1 MVQKKQFPFYVF
13 LFSIYPALA
22 LLATNIAEVDIRV
35 VSRPLFASL
44 ILASLLFVIMR
55 LILKNWQQAAL
66 ITAVILVF
74 FFSYGHVYDLVRQIS
89 FALAR
94 HRYIIPIYVVLFGI
108 LLWYAIKKVKDVHG
122 IAVVMNIVSIALLIF
137 PIYKIISFAISNAH
151 QEQSISEKSDLVQ
164 LTPPSAM
171 PDVYYIVLDTYM
183 REDAL
188 LRDMDFDN
196 SSFINGLEGMGF
208 YVADCSRSN
217 YSYTLGS
224 MTSALNLAYLS
235 DLNLENLKNPWILLK
250 QSQTRRQLEEIG
262 YRTVAFETSYEWSR
276 LDDADILLGI
286 GRDPANL
293 QTLYPF
299 EVMFLKTTA
308 FLMPLDLNLKILSN
322 GAGDGMFEYQYHI
335 DLELFIL
342 NELPKI
348 PKIPGP
354 KFVFVHI
361 LIPHVPYVFDPQGE
375 IRTDSG
381 FYSGK
386 LATAIDEEY
395 LMTGYNGEIEF
406 INAQMLNVFN
416 IIIKESSAPPIIIMH
431 GDHGLRDD
439 NRLQILN
446 AYYLPGDGNL
456 NLYPSITPV
465 NSFRIMFNTYFG
477 TNYDIL
483 PDLGYHG
490 EPLML
495 IPETAPECQ
504 K

>member
-1 MVQKKQFPFYVF
+1 LLQKKQFPFYVF
-13 LFSIYPALA
+13 LFSIYPVLA
-22 LLATNIAEVDIRV
+22 LLATNIAEVNIRV
-35 VSRPLFASL
+35 VFRPLFASL

-55 LILKNWQQAAL
+55 LILKNWQQGAL
-66 ITAVILVF
+66 IATVILVC
-74 FFSYGHVYDLVRQIS
+74 FFSYGHVYNLVRQIS

-94 HRYIIPIYVVLFGI
+94 HRYLIPIYVILFGI
-108 LLWYAIKKVKDVHG
+108 LLWYTSKKVKDVAS
-122 IAVVMNIVSIALLIF
+122 ITIVINIVSIALLIF
-137 PIYKIISFAISNAH
+137 PAYRIISFTISNVY

-164 LTPPSAM
+164 LTLPSPL

-188 LRDMDFDN
+188 LRDMNFDN
-196 SSFINGLEGMGF
+196 SEFISQLETMGF

-217 YSYTLGS
+217 YSYTLAS
-224 MTSALNLAYLS
+224 MTSALNMAYMS
-235 DLNLENLKNPWILLK
+235 DLNLDNAKNPWLLLK
-250 QSQTRRQLEEIG
+250 QSKTRRQLEEIG

-308 FLMPLDLNLKILSN
+308 LLIPLDLNLKILSN
-322 GAGDGMFEYQYHI
+322 GAGDGMFEYQYHV
-335 DLELFIL
+335 DLERFIL

-348 PKIPGP
+348 SKISGP

-361 LIPHVPYVFDPQGE
+361 LIPHVPYVFDSQGE
-375 IRTDSG
+375 VRTDPG

-395 LMTGYNGEIEF
+395 LMAGYNGEIEF
-406 INAQMLNVFN
+406 INAQMLNIFN
-416 IIIKESSAPPIIIMH
+416 EIIKASSTPPIIIMH

-439 NRLQILN
+439 NHLQILN
-446 AYYLPGDGNL
+446 AYYFPRDGNL
-456 NLYPSITPV
+456 NLYPNITPV
-465 NSFRIMFNTYFG
+465 NSFRVMFNTYFG

-483 PDLGYHG
+483 PDLSYHG

-504 K
+504 E